1 MERPKVA
8 LYWCSSC
15 GGCEESVLDVSE
27 NILEIIESVDIV
39 FWPVA
44 LDTKYKEVEQMQD
57 AEITVCLIN
66 GSIRMDEQEQMAK
79 LLRKKSKI
87 VMAHGTCAS
96 IGGIYGLANFYRREE
111 CLDRA
116 YKEVPSVKNPE
127 GMLPNAQS
135 NDGECEVELSGFHDL
150 VKPLNHVIEVDYYI
164 PGCPPNPKFIFE
176 AIMSI
181 VHNKTLSKGSVFA
194 DQKALCASCSR
205 RDTKPEKVVIKEI
218 KRLHEWQWD
227 PEKCFLAQDMICLG
241 PATRGGCEERC
252 IKANMPCRGCYGP
265 TENVIDQG
273 GKFLSSLASI
283 IDSKDEREIEKI
295 ADSIL
300 DIGGLF
306 YRYGLPSS
314 LLRKKTKCPS
324 FEDADLFISQNRY
337 REAMYVHR
345 RLISKEPDNLYV
357 LQRIE
362 ELKNFLKLL
371 NKDKTN

>member
-127 GMLPNAQS
+127 GMLPDAQS

-164 PGCPPNPKFIFE
+164 PGCPPNPKFILE

-181 VHNKTLSKGSVFA
+181 VHDKTLSKGSVFA